1 MELKQISNIL
11 THDFLSKCKN
21 GFDFATD
28 QSKSQKKHDKNIELV
43 LLFGNTN
50 LRNIFMQA

>member
-1 MELKQISNIL
+1 MDLIL
-11 THDFLSKCKN
+11 PQTNLNCNKN
-21 GFDFATD
+21 
-28 QSKSQKKHDKNIELV
+28 DKNIELV